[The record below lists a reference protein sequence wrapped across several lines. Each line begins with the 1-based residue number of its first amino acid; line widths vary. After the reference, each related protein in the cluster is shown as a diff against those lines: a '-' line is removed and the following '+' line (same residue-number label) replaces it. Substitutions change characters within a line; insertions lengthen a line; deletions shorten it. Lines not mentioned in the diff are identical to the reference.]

1 MAEGETPSLII
12 MGSKYKKKFE
22 QEWEGKPLSA
32 MRVKMLQEQADRNI
46 TNVALGKCKRR
57 SK

>member
-22 QEWEGKPLSA
+22 IEWEGKPVSA
-32 MRVKMLQEQADRNI
+32 MRIKMLQEQADKNLSMV
-46 TNVALGKCKRR
+46 TLGKFKRR
-57 SK
+57 LK